1 MPLPVNYIYSNVA
14 YEILPPAIPEL
25 PLSSGGLPSTK
36 KKKKKKGTPPSKAP
50 ASSTTKVPENVNF
63 NIGDRVHHPK
73 FEVGTLRITVV
84 NEVGG
89 SSESRVCDLTVAP
102 MNPNITLEENII
114 RSDDPDLKFVCK
126 ASSKDASIGTR
137 NVHTPSNE
145 EQQANLN
152 TMRLKVHDMPTLPQP
167 RATKRATRHNT
178 ETTDAVAIG
187 QALTNVAHSFWPA
200 ETPRPFHLGM
210 SEDFS
215 GSNPWPEGEG
225 SWFNYHTSG
234 GAYAQPAK
242 PEATVTTMN
251 SKTKVVAWNNGI
263 FRQTGEKPV
272 SVYDENY
279 DPLFDSRAYFVPTV
293 ESCIKNRPRVC
304 FLFKAI
310 RRGCMNAPGVKISVN
325 SIVRL
330 TDGTFF
336 YIFFIWKDS
345 NTDSP
350 ICNGDYMM
358 SGDWMKQ
365 EEVGGPLQHSWMN
378 FSTAS
383 SKFSS
388 SSKGNV
394 DALITMTGTADQSK
408 FLAKLQSAC
417 RPLVEKFLRRPTVTI
432 HNSLKLSNTGKPIAF
447 YEPKVPVEVTDTE
460 IEVVGKSK
468 LLDLVP
474 TKRNSC
480 DNFRRLLT
488 GVQKQIV
495 GKVASQLQSQNNGL
509 ELILEKSLNQCPSLM
524 QPTPTKTQRDEEI
537 NQLKQ
542 MEMVESLRVARD
554 SQRLAEVSRIEA
566 EKRCDSLHET
576 AFAALQAR
584 AHAAERN
591 TEFMQFAM
599 NQSQVMCM
607 AQGYVQQRSK
617 DISAPDMTNFLEGMR
632 YASPLAP
639 ANVSGVDDSSVPALG
654 NNTQLTLAPGH
665 VSGVDDSSVPAPGY
679 NTQLTLTNGVR
690 DEHENVHT
698 SPKTAKLI
706 RAKKIRAEFAA
717 LKRRIEFFPN
727 EEKKKQKIAELDS
740 MEAEATALENEGMA

>member
-1 MPLPVNYIYSNVA
+1 
-14 YEILPPAIPEL
+14 
-25 PLSSGGLPSTK
+25 
-36 KKKKKKGTPPSKAP
+36 
-50 ASSTTKVPENVNF
+50 
-63 NIGDRVHHPK
+63 
-73 FEVGTLRITVV
+73 
-84 NEVGG
+84 
-89 SSESRVCDLTVAP
+89 
-102 MNPNITLEENII
+102 
-114 RSDDPDLKFVCK
+114 
-126 ASSKDASIGTR
+126 
-137 NVHTPSNE
+137 
-145 EQQANLN
+145 
-152 TMRLKVHDMPTLPQP
+152 
-167 RATKRATRHNT
+167 
-178 ETTDAVAIG
+178 
-187 QALTNVAHSFWPA
+187 
-200 ETPRPFHLGM
+200 
-210 SEDFS
+210 
-215 GSNPWPEGEG
+215 
-225 SWFNYHTSG
+225 
-234 GAYAQPAK
+234 
-242 PEATVTTMN
+242 
-251 SKTKVVAWNNGI
+251 
-263 FRQTGEKPV
+263 
-272 SVYDENY
+272 
-279 DPLFDSRAYFVPTV
+279 
-293 ESCIKNRPRVC
+293 
-304 FLFKAI
+304 
-310 RRGCMNAPGVKISVN
+310 
-325 SIVRL
+325 
-330 TDGTFF
+330 
-336 YIFFIWKDS
+336 
-345 NTDSP
+345 
-350 ICNGDYMM
+350 MM

-495 GKVASQLQSQNNGL
+495 GKVASQLQLQNNGL
-509 ELILEKSLNQCPSLM
+509 ELILEKSLNQGPSLM